1 MTAVVEAPL
10 PKCYCGVPLRYFSL
24 CALTLQT
31 TAAVIITRY
40 SKVIINP
47 GEPQYAST
55 SLVVTTEALKFVLS
69 MIFIYIFDVPAAL
82 QASAQASKLEEG
94 ETASMVAR
102 VINANDSRTTVWT
115 KLIVSQNFSNKVE
128 TLKLAVPA
136 LLYTLQN
143 NMIYVA
149 LANLEAT
156 TFQVG
161 YQSKVITTAVLSVL
175 MLNRSLSWNK
185 WVALFI
191 LTGGIVATQ
200 IRVATTFQVGYQSK
214 VITTAVLS
222 VLMLNR
228 SLSLNKW
235 VALFILTGGIVAT
248 QIRVGG
254 AAPSDAASAGN
265 PTVGIAAVL
274 FSAFCSAFAGVYFE
288 KILKGTNPSV
298 WMRNAQLA
306 FFSMIVGLITYFASE
321 PAEVRF
327 FQGYNG
333 IVLSLIL
340 IQAAGG
346 LIIAVVVKYAD
357 NILKGFA
364 TAMSIV
370 LCGALSSVMMG
381 FEPSALFVMGSTMA
395 IGATMLYSA
404 A

>member
-1 MTAVVEAPL
+1 MKCKVVYFGKMHNIIIAFPFPCKTIFSSQLKKLKSMTAVVEAPL

-31 TAAVIITRY
+31 TAAVIVTRY

-94 ETASMVAR
+94 ETASMVAS

-175 MLNRSLSWNK
+175 MLNRSLSW
-185 WVALFI
+185 
-191 LTGGIVATQ
+191 
-200 IRVATTFQVGYQSK
+200 
-214 VITTAVLS
+214 
-222 VLMLNR
+222 
-228 SLSLNKW
+228 NKW

>member
-1 MTAVVEAPL
+1 MASDADAPL

-24 CALTLQT
+24 CALTFQT
-31 TAAVIITRY
+31 TAAVIVTRY
-40 SKVIINP
+40 SKTITNP
-47 GEPQYAST
+47 GEVQYAST

-69 MIFIYIFDVPAAL
+69 MILIYILDVPAAL
-82 QASAQASKLEEG
+82 HASAQASKLEEG
-94 ETASMVAR
+94 EVTPCVNI
-102 VINANDSRTTVWT
+102 VHANDSRFTVWM
-115 KLIVSQNFSNKVE
+115 KLIVSQNFTNKTE

-175 MLNRSLSWNK
+175 MLNRSLTWNK
-185 WVALFI
+185 WV
-191 LTGGIVATQ
+191 
-200 IRVATTFQVGYQSK
+200 S
-214 VITTAVLS
+214 
-222 VLMLNR
+222 
-228 SLSLNKW
+228 
-235 VALFILTGGIVAT
+235 LFILTGGIVAT
-248 QIRVGG
+248 QIRVG
-254 AAPSDAASAGN
+254 AAAASETAQAGN

-306 FFSMIVGLITYFASE
+306 FFSMIVGIITYHVSE
-321 PAEVRF
+321 PPDVQF
-327 FQGYNG
+327 LQGYNG
-333 IVLSLIL
+333 IVASLIL

-381 FEPSALFVMGSTMA
+381 FEPSALFVMGSMMA

>member
-1 MTAVVEAPL
+1 MGTVETPL

-24 CALTLQT
+24 CALTIQT
-31 TAAVIITRY
+31 TAAVIVTRY
-40 SKVIINP
+40 SKQFANP
-47 GEPQYAST
+47 DETQYAST
-55 SLVVTTEALKFVLS
+55 SLVVSTEALKFVLS
-69 MIFIYIFDVPAAL
+69 IVFIYVFDAPAAL
-82 QASAQASKLEEG
+82 QAAQSTKEVEDG
-94 ETASMVAR
+94 EAPPV
-102 VINANDSRTTVWT
+102 VVQQHVNANDSRYRVWRT
-115 KLIVSQNFSNKVE
+115 LIYTQNFSNIPE

-175 MLNRSLSWNK
+175 MLNRTLSWTK
-185 WVALFI
+185 WLALFI
-191 LTGGIVATQ
+191 LTGGIIATQ
-200 IRVATTFQVGYQSK
+200 VKFSVSDAV
-214 VITTAVLS
+214 VDATAV
-222 VLMLNR
+222 
-228 SLSLNKW
+228 
-235 VALFILTGGIVAT
+235 
-248 QIRVGG
+248 
-254 AAPSDAASAGN
+254 GN

-306 FFSMIVGLITYFASE
+306 FFSMIVGMITYFVSE
-321 PAEVRF
+321 PDDVRF
-327 FQGYNG
+327 FQGYDG
-333 IVLSLIL
+333 MVASLIL

-370 LCGALSSVMMG
+370 LCGVLSSAFMS
-381 FEPSALFVMGSTMA
+381 FQPSVLFIMGSMLA
-395 IGATMLYSA
+395 IVATMLYSR
-404 A
+404 

>member
-1 MTAVVEAPL
+1 MASDADAPL
-10 PKCYCGVPLRYFSL
+10 PKCFCGVPLRYFSL
-24 CALTLQT
+24 CALTFQT
-31 TAAVIITRY
+31 TAAVIATRY
-40 SKVIINP
+40 SKTITNP
-47 GEPQYAST
+47 GEVQYAST
-55 SLVVTTEALKFVLS
+55 SLVVTTEALKFALS
-69 MIFIYIFDVPAAL
+69 MIFIFIFDVPAAL
-82 QASAQASKLEEG
+82 HASAQASKLEEG
-94 ETASMVAR
+94 EEAPSESIVH
-102 VINANDSRTTVWT
+102 ANDSRFAVWM
-115 KLIVSQNFSNKVE
+115 KLIASQNFTNKTE

-200 IRVATTFQVGYQSK
+200 IRV
-214 VITTAVLS
+214 
-222 VLMLNR
+222 
-228 SLSLNKW
+228 
-235 VALFILTGGIVAT
+235 
-248 QIRVGG
+248 G
-254 AAPSDAASAGN
+254 AAASETAQAGN

-306 FFSMIVGLITYFASE
+306 FFSLIVGIITYHLSE
-321 PAEVRF
+321 PPGVQF

-333 IVLSLIL
+333 IVASLIL

-370 LCGALSSVMMG
+370 LCGALSSIMMG
-381 FEPSALFVMGSTMA
+381 FEPSALFVMGSMMA
-395 IGATMLYSA
+395 IGATMLYA
-404 A
+404 AA